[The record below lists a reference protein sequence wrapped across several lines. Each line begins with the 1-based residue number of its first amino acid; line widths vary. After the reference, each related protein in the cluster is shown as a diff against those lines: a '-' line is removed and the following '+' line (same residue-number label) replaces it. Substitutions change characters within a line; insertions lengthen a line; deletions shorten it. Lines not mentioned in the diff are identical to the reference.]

1 MRSEKSKKIK
11 TSGVKKFSNHEI
23 FKSRDSRTFIQLFD
37 PNFKFW
43 GDCFAKHSRFLQGE
57 KANISLVT
65 VGGRNGHV
73 TRYPTFKN
81 QSLDLVVIIAIVK
94 NRVQSGLAVRTS

>member
-1 MRSEKSKKIK
+1 MRSGKSKKLKLAELKNFQI
-11 TSGVKKFSNHEI
+11 TKFLNHGTPEPS
-23 FKSRDSRTFIQLFD
+23 FNFFD
-37 PNFKFW
+37 PNFQFW

-81 QSLDLVVIIAIVK
+81 QSRDLVVIIAVVK
-94 NRVQSGLAVRTS
+94 NRVQNSLAVRAS